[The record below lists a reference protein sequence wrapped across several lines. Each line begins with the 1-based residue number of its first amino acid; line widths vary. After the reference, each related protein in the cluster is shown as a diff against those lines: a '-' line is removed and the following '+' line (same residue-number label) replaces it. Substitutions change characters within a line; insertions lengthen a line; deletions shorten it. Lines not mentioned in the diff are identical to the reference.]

1 MCKSATFKNDQMR
14 TYLSNSL
21 LSNEIICVSHQSGKL
36 HSTSPLG
43 FNSCTNNT
51 KYGVGQISNVFSFRV
66 SRLDLKCLCV
76 LFQELCIKGWGIVYH
91 H

>member
-1 MCKSATFKNDQMR
+1 MQRVIFTRCIFIFICKSATFKNDQMR

-43 FNSCTNNT
+43 FNSCTKLQHMELT
-51 KYGVGQISNVFSFRV
+51 RFQTYFHLELK
-66 SRLDLKCLCV
+66 DL
-76 LFQELCIKGWGIVYH
+76 I
-91 H
+91 